1 MTTDG
6 QKWPRGGREPVIEPT
21 RAGVEMLQT
30 VPMFE
35 RLDPASLARLD
46 AISEVMTVEAQTVLC
61 RQSETPSA
69 LHLLLEGQIVL
80 TGTAPDGSQAVLEVL
95 DPMSSFILAAVLT
108 ELPHLVTA
116 TTVTRARFLTIR
128 APALRALA
136 RTEPAIALALL
147 GTVARDFRA
156 MVRQVLDLKLRTAT
170 QRLGCYLLALV
181 VDPNAASAQLRLPFD
196 KALLAGR
203 LGCRP
208 DSLSRAFAV
217 LRDFGV
223 ETHGATVILHDVPCL
238 RQYAT
243 PDEIDESDGCE

>member
-1 MTTDG
+1 MA
-6 QKWPRGGREPVIEPT
+6 QGGREPVIEPT
-21 RAGVEMLQT
+21 HAGVEMLRT

-35 RLDPASLARLD
+35 RLDPVSLARLD

-116 TTVTRARFLTIR
+116 TTVTRARLLTIR